1 MPKTYAPSLTQSQC
15 PFCGL
20 QSTSNEFIK
29 DHVRKHVIDE
39 INAEKIDNEI
49 NNVKKDMYV
58 KEAKRKRN
66 SFNRNARGEKN
77 SLKVKVEVDDSS
89 NPTVDTPHPVNKI
102 KSASGE
108 NKDDDATFVFVGIGE
123 KEAQEDDDDDSE
135 EVAVKPEPGQGDTE
149 ADVPW
154 MSETMDEDE
163 DDAIDVRYYE
173 GTKYDCHLCGE
184 TFEDHGAH
192 LCFNHGMIKC
202 SRDEQC
208 NFFFGN
214 RRAARNHELQ
224 LHGDKKQNCAHCD
237 KKFDDLYSL
246 IDHRKIQHS
255 LHSCL
260 LCNFILTGEE
270 YFLNHMKKHNITIK
284 EIFKADRPLIDKLLN
299 MSLATFNN
307 ESKTVDCNLC
317 VSWNR
322 NDRFAYARKTVEV
335 HEGGGLIWQHFQHI
349 HKMKDPHTIL
359 LATFNGQEFGYS
371 NLSYGSGRNTEAAK
385 YVVDTG
391 ISPTVNATKGFQRV
405 NKVKVERKVFEKE
418 DESNPDDPGESE
430 AAGDSEKGSLS
441 ISFNK
446 IKAVKQSG
454 VKQEVKTEH
463 NGSVAKRPRKIAPK
477 KKET

>member
-1 MPKTYAPSLTQSQC
+1 MPKNYAPSLTQSQC

-66 SFNRNARGEKN
+66 KNAR
-77 SLKVKVEVDDSS
+77 SDLKVKVEVDDAS
-89 NPTVDTPHPVNKI
+89 NSTVDTPHPVAKLAKI
-102 KSASGE
+102 GE
-108 NKDDDATFVFVGIGE
+108 NQDDDATFVFVGIGE
-123 KEAQEDDDDDSE
+123 NEEVSENDEESE
-135 EVAVKPEPGQGDTE
+135 EVAVKPEPGQGDDDGE
-149 ADVPW
+149 DVPW
-154 MSETMDEDE
+154 MSETMDSDD

-192 LCFNHGMIKC
+192 LCFNHGMVKC
-202 SRDEQC
+202 SRDDLC

-214 RRAARNHELQ
+214 KRAARNHELQ

-237 KKFDDLYSL
+237 KKFDELYSL

-284 EIFKADRPLIDKLLN
+284 EIFKADRPLLDKLLN
-299 MSLATFNN
+299 MSLATFNR

-335 HEGGGLIWQHFQHI
+335 NEGGGLIWQHFQHI

-359 LATFNGQEFGYS
+359 LATFNGHEFGYS
-371 NLSYGSGRNTEAAK
+371 NLPCGSGKNTEAVRYVAESGQNTVVPAAK
-385 YVVDTG
+385 AVQPRT
-391 ISPTVNATKGFQRV
+391 
-405 NKVKVERKVFEKE
+405 KVKQERKVFEHA
-418 DESNPDDPGESE
+418 DESNPDDPDEGV
-430 AAGDSEKGSLS
+430 ATDSSKKDALP

-446 IKAVKQSG
+446 IKVMKPNP
-454 VKQEVKTEH
+454 VKQEIKTE
-463 NGSVAKRPRKIAPK
+463 NSGSAAKRPRKVAPK